1 MKKPGK
7 NNISK
12 ILREDIKKYIDYI
25 QKEKL
30 YSDNTIRAYRRDI
43 NDFALYLSEKGISG
57 FDSINHI
64 RIREYLSELKK
75 ELSRATMNRKLSS
88 IRGIFKFLKTAGV
101 IDIDPA
107 NKVVSG
113 KRIKKYPDVLTVKEV
128 EEIINS
134 VDGQSKLDVRN
145 RALIEFIYSTGCRV
159 SEVSGLNKE
168 DVDLLGETARV
179 TGKRSTERIVPV
191 GRKAA
196 IALHKYLRV
205 REDTKWGPG
214 TEAVFV
220 TVSGKRIS
228 SRSIRRVVK
237 KAALKGGVNKNIAP
251 HTFRHSFATHMLE
264 AGCNLRTVQEML
276 GHRRLQTTERY
287 THLSRNALKEAYLKF
302 HPKSR

>member
-1 MKKPGK
+1 
-7 NNISK
+7 
-12 ILREDIKKYIDYI
+12 
-25 QKEKL
+25 
-30 YSDNTIRAYRRDI
+30 
-43 NDFALYLSEKGISG
+43 
-57 FDSINHI
+57 
-64 RIREYLSELKK
+64 
-75 ELSRATMNRKLSS
+75 
-88 IRGIFKFLKTAGV
+88 
-101 IDIDPA
+101 
-107 NKVVSG
+107 
-113 KRIKKYPDVLTVKEV
+113 
-128 EEIINS
+128 
-134 VDGQSKLDVRN
+134 VRN

-159 SEVSGLNKE
+159 SEVSGLNVE

-179 TGKRSTERIVPV
+179 TGKGSVERIVPV

-196 IALHKYLRV
+196 IELHKYLQV
-205 REDTKWGPG
+205 REETNWGLG
-214 TEAVFV
+214 TEALFV

-276 GHRRLQTTERY
+276 GHKRLQTTERY